1 MSWNWDWKINIDAKE
16 TVKHILS
23 KVFSARF
30 IIVVLMMST
39 FCWITNKSL
48 NLLIL
53 NINNK
58 EVYPVIEKIMFILVG
73 AFITQV
79 GNIVITYFNRPDRK
93 ENGGQK

>member
-1 MSWNWDWKINIDAKE
+1 MINIDAKE
-16 TVKHILS
+16 TFRHILL
-23 KVFSARF
+23 KIFSARF
-30 IIVVLMMST
+30 IIVVSVMLT

-48 NLLIL
+48 NLLIQ

-58 EVYPVIEKIMFILVG
+58 EVYPIIEKIVLILIG

-93 ENGGQK
+93 SENGGGK

>member
-1 MSWNWDWKINIDAKE
+1 MNEIL
-16 TVKHILS
+16 KHILS
-23 KVFSARF
+23 KIFSARF
-30 IIVVLMMST
+30 IIVILIMFT

-48 NLLIL
+48 NLLIQ

-58 EVYPVIEKIMFILVG
+58 EVYPIIEKIVMFLLG
-73 AFITQV
+73 AFVGQV